1 MTRASNHGMQDH
13 DRELIAALVEGR
25 LDDESEAR
33 ALISSSPELR
43 EEYEAQQIAYEA
55 LRSTIPAKLSES
67 ERSDLHRDV
76 WTALRA
82 ETASRPAPW
91 YSRLAPVAAGLL
103 VVIGVATVFLP
114 GGQDSGGDEAA
125 APLSADSATS
135 ASTSIAAESGGGEA
149 DGDDGETL
157 ETTAQSGE
165 EAPADGAAA
174 FYSSEAARVR
184 EGDFDE
190 GNLET
195 FSYTRTSNAPDIE
208 ECVDA
213 AGLRAFRVVATL
225 SEATTPQESATGST
239 TTSIPA
245 EAAIAVAVPEDADL
259 GTAPVVFVDLGTC
272 EVVYTDE

>member
-1 MTRASNHGMQDH
+1 MTRASNHEMHDH

-43 EEYEAQQIAYEA
+43 EEYEAQKIAHEA
-55 LRSTIPAKLSES
+55 LRSTIRAELSES
-67 ERSDLHRDV
+67 ERSALHRDV

-82 ETASRPAPW
+82 ETASRPTPW

-114 GGQDSGGDEAA
+114 GGQDSGDDEAA
-125 APLSADSATS
+125 APLSADSSTS

-149 DGDDGETL
+149 DMDDGETL

-174 FYSSEAARVR
+174 FSSEAARVR
-184 EGDFDE
+184 EGEFDE

-195 FSYTRTSNAPDIE
+195 FSYARTSNAPEIE

-213 AGLRAFRVVATL
+213 AGLHGFRVVATL
-225 SEATTPQESATGST
+225 DETPMPPESATDST
-239 TTSIPA
+239 TTTVPG
-245 EAAIAVAVPEDADL
+245 EAAIAVAIPEDADL
-259 GTAPVVFVDLGTC
+259 GTAPVAFVDLVTC

>member
-1 MTRASNHGMQDH
+1 MHEH

-33 ALISSSPELR
+33 ALISSSAELR
-43 EEYEAQQIAYEA
+43 EEYEAQKIAYEA

-67 ERSDLHRDV
+67 ERSALHRDV

-82 ETASRPAPW
+82 ETASRRTPW

-125 APLSADSATS
+125 APLSADSSTS

-149 DGDDGETL
+149 DIDDGETL

-174 FYSSEAARVR
+174 FSSQAARVR

-190 GNLET
+190 GDLET
-195 FSYTRTSNAPDIE
+195 FSYTRTSNAPEIE

-213 AGLRAFRVVATL
+213 AGLLGFRVVATL
-225 SEATTPQESATGST
+225 SETPTPQESATDST
-239 TTSIPA
+239 TTTVPA
-245 EAAIAVAVPEDADL
+245 EAAIAVAIPEDADL
-259 GTAPVVFVDLGTC
+259 GTAPVAFVDLGTC

>member
-1 MTRASNHGMQDH
+1 MTRASNHGMHDH

-43 EEYEAQQIAYEA
+43 EEYEAQKIAYEA

-67 ERSDLHRDV
+67 ERSVLHRDV

-82 ETASRPAPW
+82 ETASRPTPW

-103 VVIGVATVFLP
+103 VVIGVATVFLS
-114 GGQDSGGDEAA
+114 GGQDSGGDEVA
-125 APLSADSATS
+125 APLSADSSTS
-135 ASTSIAAESGGGEA
+135 ASTSIAAESGDGGEA
-149 DGDDGETL
+149 DMDDGETL
-157 ETTAQSGE
+157 QTTAQSGE

-174 FYSSEAARVR
+174 FSSEAARVR
-184 EGDFDE
+184 EGEFDE

-195 FSYTRTSNAPDIE
+195 FSYTRTSNAPEIE

-213 AGLRAFRVVATL
+213 AGLRGFRVVATL
-225 SEATTPQESATGST
+225 DETPTSPESATGST
-239 TTSIPA
+239 TTTVPD
-245 EAAIAVAVPEDADL
+245 EAAIAVAIPEDADL
-259 GTAPVVFVDLGTC
+259 GTAPVAFVDLVTC

>member
-1 MTRASNHGMQDH
+1 MTRASNHGMHEH

-33 ALISSSPELR
+33 ALISSSTELR
-43 EEYEAQQIAYEA
+43 EEYEAQKIAYET

-67 ERSDLHRDV
+67 ERSALHRDV

-82 ETASRPAPW
+82 ETASRRTPW

-125 APLSADSATS
+125 APLSADSSTS
-135 ASTSIAAESGGGEA
+135 ASTSIAAESEGGEA
-149 DGDDGETL
+149 DIDDGETL

-174 FYSSEAARVR
+174 FSSEAERVR

-195 FSYTRTSNAPDIE
+195 FSYTRTSNAPEIE

-213 AGLRAFRVVATL
+213 AGLRGFRVVATL
-225 SEATTPQESATGST
+225 SETPTPQESATDST
-239 TTSIPA
+239 TTTVPA
-245 EAAIAVAVPEDADL
+245 EAAIAVAIPEDADL
-259 GTAPVVFVDLGTC
+259 GTAPVAFVDLGTC

>member
-1 MTRASNHGMQDH
+1 MTRASNHGMHEH

-33 ALISSSPELR
+33 ALISSSTELR
-43 EEYEAQQIAYEA
+43 EEYEAQKIAYET

-67 ERSDLHRDV
+67 ERSALHREV

-82 ETASRPAPW
+82 ETASRRTPW

-125 APLSADSATS
+125 APLSADSSTS
-135 ASTSIAAESGGGEA
+135 ASTSIAAESEGGEA
-149 DGDDGETL
+149 DIDDGETL

-174 FYSSEAARVR
+174 FSSEAERVR

-195 FSYTRTSNAPDIE
+195 FSYTRTSNAPEIE

-213 AGLRAFRVVATL
+213 AGLRGFRVVATL
-225 SEATTPQESATGST
+225 SETPTPQESATDST
-239 TTSIPA
+239 TTTVPA
-245 EAAIAVAVPEDADL
+245 EAAIAVAIPEDADL
-259 GTAPVVFVDLGTC
+259 GTAPVAFVDLGTC